1 MHSFFLLF
9 QKLPRRFSADF
20 TDPALQISHTG
31 LSRIV
36 VDDLLQC
43 LIAEGKHLLRKA
55 ISLQLFRNK
64 ILLCDM
70 ELLVLCIAGY
80 LDNLH
85 TVKERSR
92 DRRRIIC
99 RRDKENA

>member
-9 QKLPRRFSADF
+9 QKLPRRFSADL

-55 ISLQLFRNK
+55 VSL
-64 ILLCDM
+64 
-70 ELLVLCIAGY
+70 
-80 LDNLH
+80 
-85 TVKERSR
+85 
-92 DRRRIIC
+92 
-99 RRDKENA
+99 